1 MRTLITGANGFVG
14 RRLVQLLAEQPVGE
28 VLACVRNTPAQ
39 CIKGVQYLTQA
50 PSLEQADWPAAMT
63 GVSAVVH
70 LAARVHMMN
79 DQASD
84 PLQAFRNVNVEGTV
98 RLAEAAAAGG
108 VKRFVFVS
116 SVKVNGEST
125 VAGRPF
131 KPSDAAAPVDPYGV
145 SKHEAETALHALGQR
160 TGMEVV
166 VVRPTLVY
174 GPGVKANFRSMMGW
188 LHRGIPLPLGAIDN
202 RRSLVAQ
209 DNLCSLIQACLQ
221 HPDAPGHTFLASDG
235 EDVSTTELLR
245 RLGLALGR
253 PARLLPVPPGVL
265 RLALGALGK
274 SSIAHRLLGSLQV
287 DSSSARTVLGWQ
299 PPLTLDQGL
308 QRAAASFL
316 AEKQAA

>member
-14 RRLVQLLAEQPVGE
+14 QRLVQLMAEQAEGE
-28 VLACVRNTPAQ
+28 VVACVRNAPAQ
-39 CIKGVQYLTQA
+39 RIGGVRYLPQNQ
-50 PSLEQADWPAAMT
+50 SLEQADWPAAMP

-79 DQASD
+79 DRASD
-84 PLQAFRNVNVEGTV
+84 PLQAFRHVNVEGTM
-98 RLAEAAAAGG
+98 RLAEAAASAGL
-108 VKRFVFVS
+108 KRFVFVS

-125 VAGRPF
+125 VPSRPF
-131 KPSDAAAPVDPYGV
+131 KPGDAAAPVDPYGV
-145 SKHEAETALHALGQR
+145 SKHEAETALQALGQR
-160 TGMEVV
+160 SGMEIV

-209 DNLCSLIQACLQ
+209 DNLCSLLQACLS
-221 HPDAPGHTFLASDG
+221 HPAAPGHTFLASDG

-253 PARLLPVPPGVL
+253 PARLLPVPPAAL

-274 SSIAHRLLGSLQV
+274 SSIAQRLLGSLQV
-287 DSSSARTVLGWQ
+287 DSSSARAVLGWQ
-299 PPLTLDQGL
+299 PPLTLDEGL
-308 QRAAASFL
+308 QRAASSFL
-316 AEKQAA
+316 VEKQAA

>member
-1 MRTLITGANGFVG
+1 MRILVTGASGFVG
-14 RRLVQLLAEQPVGE
+14 SGFMRLIAQCPEIQGVAAFRRLPRIAPAGYDMVQLDFDGSAPHAESALAGID
-28 VLACVRNTPAQ
+28 T
-39 CIKGVQYLTQA
+39 I
-50 PSLEQADWPAAMT
+50 
-63 GVSAVVH
+63 VH
-70 LAARVHMMN
+70 LAARVHVMR
-79 DQASD
+79 DTEAD
-84 PLQAFRNVNVEGTV
+84 PLAAFRRVNTQGTLA
-98 RLAEAAAAGG
+98 LAEAALRAG
-108 VKRFVFVS
+108 VKRLVYVS
-116 SVKVNGEST
+116 SIKVNGEGT
-125 VAGRPF
+125 APGRRYLAN
-131 KPSDAAAPVDPYGV
+131 DAPDPHDPYGQ
-145 SKHEAETALHALGQR
+145 SKAEAEGLLWQVAERSALQ
-160 TGMEVV
+160 VV
-166 VVRPTLVY
+166 VVRPPLVY

-202 RRSLVAQ
+202 RRSLVSQ
-209 DNLCSLIQACLQ
+209 DNLCSLLLACAQ